1 MKKCT
6 KCGVGQ
12 PLENF
17 YKAVGGRDGLRGDCK
32 SCFRERAKAR
42 YPQVRD
48 EAIERAKRWREE
60 NRERYLEIQRRN
72 KRSPEGRRRD
82 RAGHLQRKYGISL
95 EQYDALLEEQGGV
108 CAICECLPRG
118 DVAFHV
124 DHDHGVGGIRGLL
137 CFRCNGALGDFED
150 DPELL
155 RRGAEYLTSYRLRQR
170 LQRLRGA

>member
-6 KCGVGQ
+6 KCGVVQ

-42 YPQVRD
+42 YPEVRE

-72 KRSPEGRRRD
+72 KRSPEGRRRE

-95 EQYDALLEEQGGV
+95 EQYDALLAEQGGV
-108 CAICECLPRG
+108 CAICECPPRS

-124 DHDHGVGGIRGLL
+124 DQTIAPVESVGF
-137 CFRCNGALGDFED
+137 CASGATG
-150 DPELL
+150 
-155 RRGAEYLTSYRLRQR
+155 RSGTSRMIPNCSI
-170 LQRLRGA
+170 AAPNI